1 MIELTLVISVLLVA
15 FLALSQ
21 SLVTSMAL
29 TRVNR
34 ESALATDGVRRM
46 IEQMQGCEHFNQVFR
61 LYNSD
66 PLDDPGPL
74 PAPGDTFQVEGLEAS
89 PDDPDGIV
97 GEIIF
102 PVIETGGGPKLH
114 EDVDLPELSMPRD
127 LNGKDGVDPFDHN
140 ADYRLLPVLVR
151 IRWKGI
157 SGERT
162 AEARTLLADR

>member
-34 ESALATDGVRRM
+34 ESALATDGVRRV
-46 IEQMQGCEHFNQVFR
+46 IEQMQGCEHFDQVFS
-61 LYNSD
+61 LYNSN

-74 PAPGDTFQVEGLEAS
+74 PAPGNTFQVEGLEAS

-97 GEIIF
+97 GEIVF
-102 PVIETGGGPKLH
+102 PEIDG
-114 EDVDLPELSMPRD
+114 DLYEYLDMPELSMPRD
-127 LNGKDGVDPFDHN
+127 LDGEAGIDLLEHN
-140 ADYRLLPVLVR
+140 KDYRLLPVLVR